1 VTVAENEMEKHSVN
15 VFFADASI
23 NRLLENA
30 YLRLSDKDIEG
41 DTDDLEL
48 FIGSFAAK
56 FLRYLY
62 TRPEDFDEHC
72 TYNIQVLGDQLIR
85 SAKKIAAGDMSELGS
100 VFAIAYRFFVE
111 FQLRFTGHLNDEIA
125 SYLSRVDDFNYPK
138 NIESQI
144 RYAQHRMLIGV
155 AKSFIS
161 HPRIGDV
168 RSLEALLERAKEERE
183 AGQEK
188 LEKSQNKVSELAAT
202 LEKYT
207 TAFNFVGLYDAFRG
221 LREQKRIEARNGR
234 IWLAILGAFMVMPF
248 GLKFYAVIYPG
259 LGWGLDTAAY
269 VSFVGFELILT
280 YFFRVGLHGYRTVQ
294 AQLIQIDLR
303 MALCQFVQEYA
314 NYAKDMQKTSPGTLD
329 KFDQLIFSG
338 IVNDE
343 RAIPST
349 FDGVDHLANL
359 ISKVKS
365 K

>member
-138 NIESQI
+138 KYRKPN
-144 RYAQHRMLIGV
+144 
-155 AKSFIS
+155 K
-161 HPRIGDV
+161 V
-168 RSLEALLERAKEERE
+168 RSASHVDRSCKE
-183 AGQEK
+183 
-188 LEKSQNKVSELAAT
+188 
-202 LEKYT
+202 
-207 TAFNFVGLYDAFRG
+207 
-221 LREQKRIEARNGR
+221 
-234 IWLAILGAFMVMPF
+234 
-248 GLKFYAVIYPG
+248 FYIA
-259 LGWGLDTAAY
+259 
-269 VSFVGFELILT
+269 S
-280 YFFRVGLHGYRTVQ
+280 
-294 AQLIQIDLR
+294 
-303 MALCQFVQEYA
+303 
-314 NYAKDMQKTSPGTLD
+314 
-329 KFDQLIFSG
+329 
-338 IVNDE
+338 
-343 RAIPST
+343 
-349 FDGVDHLANL
+349 
-359 ISKVKS
+359 
-365 K
+365 